1 MPLGS
6 SASSAAAAGPAAAA
20 PAAPPTA
27 GASHKAG
34 VAGEGLLAPALL
46 PALGFP
52 LPSSA
57 KKTVSWFAAGARY
70 GPEGEGVVVWVTRGA
85 VTSRRQVEHRAPIG
99 QTPPNVAKVVLDL
112 SKMTVFSQFSG
123 RSS

>member
-57 KKTVSWFAAGARY
+57 SRPEEMGTAAGAGGWARAARAAEMEDIRAKKRADEDPTQCIPSL
-70 GPEGEGVVVWVTRGA
+70 GRGEGFCG
-85 VTSRRQVEHRAPIG
+85 
-99 QTPPNVAKVVLDL
+99 PNLALAL
-112 SKMTVFSQFSG
+112 TLGLQPCT
-123 RSS
+123 